1 MAKITK
7 RDVERQRGHQQEHP
21 DDKAARIRC
30 EVAAAKIIDAFT
42 AKHQKK
48 LVALVQTW
56 SDADAQA
63 QLEQLRELF
72 WTSIEPE

>member
-7 RDVERQRGHQQEHP
+7 RDVDLQHEHP
-21 DDKAARIRC
+21 DDKAARLQC
-30 EVAAAKIIDAFT
+30 EAAAAKIIDAF
-42 AKHQKK
+42 AANHQGE

-63 QLEQLRELF
+63 ALEALRELF